1 MSMTRSQAAEGS
13 SNVWIA
19 RCRPGMPG
27 CAWLAIG
34 AWWGEVTHATGGGG
48 GAPGRNAKIMPTSRG
63 DGEQRMWRRAA
74 HGRLDSELTRIPERF
89 IALSEHQKW

>member
-1 MSMTRSQAAEGS
+1 M
-13 SNVWIA
+13 WIA

-63 DGEQRMWRRAA
+63 NGEQRMAASRSRAARRRADA
-74 HGRLDSELTRIPERF
+74 HPG
-89 IALSEHQKW
+89 ALHCAF